1 MEKCLG
7 EYYNV
12 DELIEFEKILRQP
25 PLYTTIRVNTL
36 KCDREEASLMLK
48 NYFRSRNEAFIIEE
62 HDDFSEVLMIKAIGP
77 NEVEPSSKGKPIL
90 FDHQI

>member
-12 DELIEFEKILRQP
+12 DELIELEKILRQP
-25 PLYTTIRVNTL
+25 PIYTTIRVNTL
-36 KCDREEASLMLK
+36 KCDKEEASLMLK
-48 NYFRSRNEAFIIEE
+48 NHFMSRNESFIIEE

-77 NEVEPSSKGKPIL
+77 NEVEPSVKGKHIL
-90 FDHQI
+90 LDYQM